1 MPAPAFAFHDVSVR
15 WPDGDVV
22 LDSFSATVPSGRSGI
37 VGANGSGKSTL
48 LRLLAADLAPTS
60 GAVTAPRTVGWL
72 RQDLVLDGAVRVDEH
87 LGIASVRRALHAIER
102 GGTDP
107 ALYDAVGED
116 WDVEERAGAV
126 LARLGLPG
134 DVLDRRLAQLSGGE
148 VTQLALSGLLLGR
161 PDALLLDEPTNNLDR
176 RAREHLYELVAGY
189 RGTLVVVS
197 HDRELLERVERIGEV
212 RSLPER
218 AGARSLKWYGGGWSA
233 YETAVGAEQR
243 AAEQAE
249 TTARN
254 DLRRQRRELADTQV
268 VLARRKRYG
277 EKMAESLPRIVA
289 SAKKRAAQ
297 ESAGKLKGTQQ
308 RRVEDARARLHQARD
323 RVRDDR
329 EIDIE
334 LPATRVP
341 PGQTVLVLDHVRL
354 RTGQVV
360 DLEVRGPE
368 RIAVTGPNGVGKST
382 LLHTVVG
389 DLLPESGTV
398 RAPLPLRLLPQRLDL
413 LDPDDTV
420 VGNARTLAPEV
431 EPNAVRAALA
441 RFLFRGRAA
450 DRQVASLSGG
460 ELFRAT
466 LAALLLATPA
476 PRLLLLDEPTNNL
489 DLASVRQLVSALA
502 SYEGALVVASHDEA
516 FLTQIG
522 VTRRLEVQGA
532 RG

>member
-1 MPAPAFAFHDVSVR
+1 MPAPAFTFHDVSVR

-22 LDSFSATVPSGRSGI
+22 LDSFSATVPPGRSGI

-48 LRLLAADLAPTS
+48 LRLLASDLSPTA
-60 GAVTAPRTVGWL
+60 GTVTGPGSVGWL
-72 RQDLVLDGAVRVDEH
+72 RQDVGPAVDTRVDEH

-102 GGTDP
+102 GETHPAHYDMVGT
-107 ALYDAVGED
+107 D
-116 WDVEERAGAV
+116 WDVEERTAAV

-134 DVLDRRLAQLSGGE
+134 DVLDRRFGQLSGGE
-148 VTQLALSGLLLGR
+148 ATQLALSALVLGR

-176 RAREHLYELVAGY
+176 RAREHLYDFVAGY

-197 HDRELLERVERIGEV
+197 HDRELLERVDRIGEV
-212 RSLPER
+212 RPLPER
-218 AGARSLKWYGGGWSA
+218 TGARSLTWYGGGWSA
-233 YETAVGAEQR
+233 YETSVAAEQH

-277 EKMAESLPRIVA
+277 EKMAQSLPRVVA

-297 ESAGKLKGTQQ
+297 ESAGKLAGTQQ
-308 RRVEDARARLHQARD
+308 RRVDDARQRLDRARD

-329 EIDIE
+329 EITVD

-341 PGQTVLVLDHVRL
+341 PGQSVLGLEQVRL

-368 RIAVTGPNGVGKST
+368 RIAITGPNGAGKST
-382 LLHTVVG
+382 LLHTIAG
-389 DLLPESGTV
+389 DLDPEAGAV
-398 RAPLPLRLLPQRLDL
+398 RAPLPLRMLPQRLDV
-413 LDPDDTV
+413 LDPARSV
-420 VGNARTLAPEV
+420 VENARRFAPGV
-431 EPNAVRAALA
+431 ETNAVRASLA

-450 DRQVASLSGG
+450 DRPVGSLSGG

-502 SYEGALVVASHDEA
+502 AYQGALVVASHDEA
-516 FLTQIG
+516 FLADIAIS
-522 VTRRLEVQGA
+522 RRLEL
-532 RG
+532 